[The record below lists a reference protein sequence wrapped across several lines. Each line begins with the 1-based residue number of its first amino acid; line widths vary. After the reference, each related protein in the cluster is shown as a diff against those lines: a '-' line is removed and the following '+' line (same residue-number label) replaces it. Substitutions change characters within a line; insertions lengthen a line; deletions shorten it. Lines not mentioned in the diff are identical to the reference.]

1 MPAGLANSGYV
12 YAANYNFVTII
23 DTTDSTSTVNVA
35 YTDFPQCGIAVS
47 PTGPSAGD
55 VYVTSYTYPF
65 VVSVIAPDGTVS
77 TITLDNPS
85 RFIAVAPAGVPD
97 AGYVYVSTNSGISV
111 IDPTG
116 TLVYEA
122 PLGAA
127 KQLAVSPTGP
137 KAGYVYAINGDG
149 TVWEISP
156 YANASLAIVNTITV
170 GNYPRSLAI
179 SPTGTNAG
187 NVYVGNYS
195 DDTVSVIDPSDNVST
210 ISVDG
215 GFYPVS
221 VAVSPVGASAG
232 YVYLA
237 GYNGDIDVIDP
248 SGNIVGNIGGQ
259 FSYGVFALAVAPTGA
274 NAGNIYVGSYDNGT
288 VTELAPD
295 GTVINTFNV
304 PSVAGI
310 AIAP

>member
-1 MPAGLANSGYV
+1 
-12 YAANYNFVTII
+12 
-23 DTTDSTSTVNVA
+23 
-35 YTDFPQCGIAVS
+35 
-47 PTGPSAGD
+47 
-55 VYVTSYTYPF
+55 
-65 VVSVIAPDGTVS
+65 
-77 TITLDNPS
+77 
-85 RFIAVAPAGVPD
+85 
-97 AGYVYVSTNSGISV
+97 V

-127 KQLAVSPTGP
+127 LQLAVSPTGP
-137 KAGYVYAINGDG
+137 KAGYVYAINGDY

-156 YANASLAIVNTITV
+156 YANASLSIVNTITV

-195 DDTVSVIDPSDNVST
+195 DSTVSVIDPSDNVST
-210 ISVDG
+210 ITLGYSVVSEG
-215 GFYPVS
+215 SSFYPVS
-221 VAVSPVGASAG
+221 VAVSPTGATAG
-232 YVYLA
+232 YVYVG
-237 GYNGDIDVIDP
+237 GYYGDIDVIDP
-248 SGNIVGNIGGQ
+248 SGSIVSNIGNSGTYKPW
-259 FSYGVFALAVAPTGA
+259 SLAVAPTGA
-274 NAGNIYVGSYDNGT
+274 TAGNIYVGSYDYGT